1 MTENTTPLLEIAI
14 PVYNEERRL
23 EAGVRTLHKY
33 CIENKLPVQI
43 TIADNGSR
51 DNTIGIATELAKE
64 LPNVRLL
71 RVPQKGVGRAL
82 KYAWTDSKAPVVG
95 YMDVDLSTD
104 LKHLTEVAYLFL
116 TTKCDVVN
124 GSRLMNGS
132 RVYHRK
138 LIREITSRG
147 FNFMLRAILGV
158 RFSDGMCGFKFLRR
172 EAFERIS
179 KLGIQNEEWFFNTE
193 ILVKS
198 EWAGLEISEVPVVWT
213 DDHDSK
219 AKIFEMIVK
228 FSKEIWR
235 LRLLRGEQRA

>member
-1 MTENTTPLLEIAI
+1 MNQQALFEIAI

-23 EAGVRTLHKY
+23 EAGVRTLHAF
-33 CIENKLPVQI
+33 CEREGLPANIV
-43 TIADNGSR
+43 IADNGSVDR
-51 DNTIGIATELAKE
+51 TQEIALELSKE
-64 LPNVRLL
+64 FPNVRLL

-82 KYAWTDSKAPVVG
+82 KLAWGQAQAPYVG

-104 LKHLTEVAYLFL
+104 LKHLKEVAELF
-116 TTKCDVVN
+116 KSKNCDVVN
-124 GSRLMNGS
+124 GSRLMRGS

-147 FNFMLRAILGV
+147 FNFLLHTALNV

-172 EAFERIS
+172 DAFDRIS
-179 KLGIQNEEWFFNTE
+179 KLGVQNEEWFFNTE
-193 ILVKS
+193 ILVKA
-198 EWAGLEISEVPVVWT
+198 EWAGLKIEEVPVVWT

-219 AKIFEMIVK
+219 ARIFEMAVK

-235 LRLLRGEQRA
+235 LRHLRSDVLA